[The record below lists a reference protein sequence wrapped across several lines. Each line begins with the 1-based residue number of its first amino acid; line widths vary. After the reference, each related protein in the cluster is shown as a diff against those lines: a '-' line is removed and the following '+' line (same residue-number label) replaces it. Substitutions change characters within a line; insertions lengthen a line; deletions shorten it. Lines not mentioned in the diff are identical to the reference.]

1 MEKLD
6 TANMDNDFVNIF
18 LRKRKNLESRGVEIG
33 GFTTDFLKKILEHV
47 YVVLGII
54 QLRQDFR

>member
-1 MEKLD
+1 
-6 TANMDNDFVNIF
+6 MDNDFVNIF